1 MKSLALLAALALV
14 PLAVQGTKEA
24 RKPAKVST
32 LLMFEGGHAEEAM
45 NFYVSLVPG
54 SKVLEIERYGPGG
67 PAPEGSVKLATFT
80 LGGQEYR
87 CFDTYYDHPFTFTAS
102 MSLFVTCETEAEIDA
117 LTAKLAE
124 GGEFFMPLATYD
136 FSKKFAWL
144 GDRFGVS
151 WQINL
156 P

>member
-1 MKSLALLAALALV
+1 MKVLTRLATLALV
-14 PLAVQGTKEA
+14 PLVVQGTEA
-24 RKPAKVST
+24 RRAPKVT
-32 LLMFEGGHAEEAM
+32 TFLMFEGQKAEEAM
-45 NFYVSLVPG
+45 DFYVSLVPG

-67 PAPEGSVKLATFT
+67 PAPEGSVKLATFS
-80 LGGQEYR
+80 LAGQEYR
-87 CFDTYYDHPFTFTAS
+87 CSDTYLDHAFTFTPS
-102 MSLFVTCETEAEIDA
+102 MSLFVTCDTEAEIDA

-124 GGEFFMPLATYD
+124 GGQFSMPLGSYG

-144 GDRFGVS
+144 QDRFGVS